1 MHNRLKS
8 ALEVFNTGKS
18 SEIYILDEILDYS
31 ECSPR
36 AFRLMKDSIPIE
48 NKIKMYINSP
58 GGSVFP
64 CLAIYNM
71 IKPIAS
77 RVEVHIIG
85 AAWSAAS
92 FIGLSAGKIVM
103 RRNALMM
110 LHNPSAWGIS
120 GEEKDLEIAV
130 ELLKKAKEV
139 VAQTYT
145 EKSGKSKDEIYAMME
160 KTTWLTADEALEHG
174 FIDEVSD
181 EEAETGMYEIEN
193 LKDWLPANIYNSVS
207 RWRNPKLPAVA
218 NSCHG
223 HIDNTDPKSEKR
235 EMKNLLKVLVE
246 NKVIASADA
255 DEADVVIALKNSM
268 SAKDLEIENLKK
280 KNEQLEK
287 DAVEM
292 AKAAANVAVNAY
304 VESGVIEKD
313 EVEFWIENYLNDKDR
328 TVKVL
333 DNRKPKKWDNPPLNL
348 GNQTEPEPATELEK
362 LQNNYDK
369 ETDPWKRGEIARN
382 MKKLRKKLEEE
393 SAE

>member
-1 MHNRLKS
+1 MRNRIKS
-8 ALEVFNTGKS
+8 QLEVLNNAKAT
-18 SEIYILDEILDYS
+18 EIYILDEILDFS

-36 AFRLMKDSIPIE
+36 AFRMIKDSIPPDS
-48 NKIKMYINSP
+48 KIKMYINSP

-120 GEEKDLEIAV
+120 GEEKDLETAV

-139 VAQTYT
+139 VAQTYI

-181 EEAETGMYEIEN
+181 EEAEAGMYEIEN
-193 LKDWLPANIYNSVS
+193 LKEWLPSNIYNSVS
-207 RWRNPKLPAVA
+207 AWKNPQVPDSAGQCSLQNDLQPP
-218 NSCHG
+218 N
-223 HIDNTDPKSEKR
+223 SEKR

-255 DEADVVIALKNSM
+255 DEAEVVIALKNSM
-268 SAKDLEIENLKK
+268 SAKDLEIKNLK
-280 KNEQLEK
+280 EQNSQLK
-287 DAVEM
+287 QDAREM
-292 AKAAANVAVNAY
+292 AKAAAEVAVNSY
-304 VESGVIEKD
+304 VQSGVIESD
-313 EVEFWIENYLNDKDR
+313 ETEFWVENYLTDKDR
-328 TVKVL
+328 TINVL
-333 DNRKPKKWDNPPLNL
+333 DKRKPKSRSNEPLNM
-348 GNQTEPEPATELEK
+348 GNGTEPEHGSELEK
-362 LQNNYDK
+362 LQNAYNK
-369 ETDPWKRGEIARN
+369 ETDSWKRGELARKIA
-382 MKKLRKKLEEE
+382 KLE
-393 SAE
+393 SANQ